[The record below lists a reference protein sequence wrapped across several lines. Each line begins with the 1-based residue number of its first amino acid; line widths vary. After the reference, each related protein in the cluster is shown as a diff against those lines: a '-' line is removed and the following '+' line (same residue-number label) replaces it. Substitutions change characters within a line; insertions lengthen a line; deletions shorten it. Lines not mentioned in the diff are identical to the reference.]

1 MRRRRKKHPLTLSVK
16 LNMITIL
23 IILLLMVGLV
33 TITYR
38 SQDKELHAKY
48 YLAASNAAETT
59 AENISV
65 DAIKGLM
72 KVVRT
77 EEFENVR
84 T

>member
-1 MRRRRKKHPLTLSVK
+1 MRRRKKHPLTLSVK

-38 SQDKELHAKY
+38 SQDKELHSKY

-59 AENISV
+59 AENISA
-65 DAIKGLM
+65 DAIKRLL

-77 EEFENVR
+77 EEFE
-84 T
+84 